1 MKLDPATIGIS
12 ADAADAYRRLGA
24 ERQRTLVAPEDDMW
38 ATFADMAEPHALTV
52 GTQLVGRF
60 SVDDDNQLHGF
71 YVRDDFEEYA
81 AELFAHVVD
90 DMDITAAMASTV
102 DPTFLSLSLA
112 AGGSS
117 QPVAVMYDHVA
128 RPVSDETVDVRPATR
143 ADHPAAVAFYRA
155 ETGSPEAFL
164 EPFLAERIERHELY
178 LVEADRKIAATGEC
192 RADLRAPSNAHLGLV
207 VGSELGGRGM
217 GSRLMHTL
225 TEICK
230 DQDLTPRCSTE
241 PTNLAAQTV
250 IRRAGFRTRHQI
262 FKIAATSASTDTAL
276 ARLAGLARRPRRRS
290 QQ

>member
-1 MKLDPATIGIS
+1 MKLDPATIEIHGE
-12 ADAADAYRRLGA
+12 AADAYGRLGA

-38 ATFADMAEPHALTV
+38 ATFADMAEPHALTI

-81 AELFAHVVD
+81 AELFVHVVD
-90 DMDITAAMASTV
+90 DMDLTAAMASTV

-112 AGGSS
+112 AGGSAE
-117 QPVAVMYDHVA
+117 PVAVMYDHIA
-128 RPVSDETVDVRPATR
+128 RPVSDETVDVRPATS

-155 ETGSPEAFL
+155 ETGLAEAFL
-164 EPFLAERIERHELY
+164 EPFLAERIELRELY
-178 LVEADRKIAATGEC
+178 LVETDGKIAATGEC
-192 RADLRAPSNAHLGLV
+192 RADLRAPGNTHLGLV
-207 VGSELGGRGM
+207 VGCELRGRGT

-230 DQDLTPRCSTE
+230 DHDLRPRCSTE

-262 FKIAATSASTDTAL
+262 FKVSASTAPSDTAL
-276 ARLAGLARRPRRRS
+276 AGLDDGCVL
-290 QQ
+290 